1 MRYLSQCE
9 KMEGNIYIKL
19 LCYYIISWSLELGPS
34 LLTSVGNHPEVALS
48 QLWRHC
54 SHYRPRVSSFHRRHA
69 EESVNYTNISFYVS
83 IYYHICLWEW
93 RPPTLILKVFIPG
106 IHVKLITAPFCCSWW
121 CVPALAESLVRRHYA
136 GLEEDRIF
144 IYPCFRENNFKQKMV
159 SCIMLRV
166 SFPDT

>member
-1 MRYLSQCE
+1 M
-9 KMEGNIYIKL
+9 KGNIYSKL
-19 LCYYIISWSLELGPS
+19 VCYYIISWSLELGPS
-34 LLTSVGNHPEVALS
+34 LLTSAGNHPEVALT

-54 SHYRPRVSSFHRRHA
+54 SHYRPRVSNFHRRHA
-69 EESVNYTNISFYVS
+69 EESVNYTNIFFYVS
-83 IYYHICLWEW
+83 IYYHSCLWDW
-93 RPPTLILKVFIPG
+93 CPPTLILKVFIPS
-106 IHVKLITAPFCCSWW
+106 IHVKLITASFCCSWR